1 MKVLAADS
9 NSRFRDGLVSELTNL
24 GYETVEA
31 ENGNEALRMLTAD
44 SPINVAVVAWDL
56 EGLSGVSLC
65 AELRKQT
72 ANDAGRIHPYVILI
86 SEANNPQ
93 LLLEAA
99 DAGAD
104 DYLMEK
110 WHRNDLNVRMRI
122 AERAIDMHR
131 ALQKHIK
138 DLEIVLRRH
147 DLLREVV
154 SKLTPKKE
162 DADTAEETTPQ
173 SRQEI
178 AHMPVHKLNFSDK
191 ISNINAFGNL
201 HTTIGHVFSQ
211 LGCGVATAT
220 IPKTLSLAND
230 LVHHVWTPM
239 YLSEHETWID
249 IKVEMND
256 YSARKLYQGMLDVE
270 PQTDDDINDAL
281 GEMLNIVQGAL
292 KSTFAR
298 DNVPSSTLTQPVVV
312 SAHGI
317 RLPKTISGNFEKC
330 EVTIGDIKALF
341 TIIVTDSPVKIK
353 PVADLLEFD
362 VLEKPFYPPKNQNL
376 AVYSE
381 KTIITKFHYRKM
393 NSFPSSQ
400 TPATA
405 SVIEPSRLAR
415 RAMGAR
421 EADENKA
428 SHW

>member
-9 NSRFRDGLVSELTNL
+9 NSRFRDGLVSELNNL

-31 ENGNEALRMLTAD
+31 EDGNEALKMLTSE
-44 SPINVAVVAWDL
+44 SPVNVAVVAWDL
-56 EGLSGVSLC
+56 EGLSGVELC
-65 AELRKQT
+65 TELRRQT
-72 ANDAGRIHPYVILI
+72 ANDTSKLHPYVILI
-86 SEANNPQ
+86 CEANNPQ
-93 LLLEAA
+93 LLLDAA

-110 WHRNDLNVRMRI
+110 WHRNDLDVRLRI
-122 AERAIDMHR
+122 AERTIDMHR

-154 SKLTPKKE
+154 SKLTPKE
-162 DADTAEETTPQ
+162 AEAETSAEEVP
-173 SRQEI
+173 RNKHEI
-178 AHMPVHKLNFSDK
+178 AHVPARKLNFSEK

-211 LGCGVATAT
+211 LGCGTATAT

-230 LVHHVWTPM
+230 LIHHVWTPM

-292 KSTFAR
+292 KGTFAK

-341 TIIVTDSPVKIK
+341 TIIVTDSPVKVK
-353 PVADLLEFD
+353 PAEELIEFD
-362 VLEKPFYPPKNQNL
+362 ILEKPFYPPKNRNL

-381 KTIITKFHYRKM
+381 KTVVTKFHIRKM
-393 NSFPSSQ
+393 NSFSSAQ
-400 TPATA
+400 ATATA

-428 SHW
+428 NHW